1 MQHLERG
8 SEKISLLFQVKPQ
21 QTMPFKRQT
30 IGTQSIVSSH
40 PIAIRQELP
49 EMLAANRTFH
59 LIAQIERPDQK
70 AKQIA
75 QLDEPLAGKNL
86 GEKRDEFLHER

>member
-1 MQHLERG
+1 MSFE
-8 SEKISLLFQVKPQ
+8 
-21 QTMPFKRQT
+21 RQT
-30 IGTQSIVSSH
+30 LWTQPVVSSH
-40 PIAIRQELP
+40 PIAIRQKLS
-49 EMLAANRTFH
+49 EMLAANGTIH

-70 AKQIA
+70 AEQIT

>member
-1 MQHLERG
+1 MSFERQALG
-8 SEKISLLFQVKPQ
+8 AKTV
-21 QTMPFKRQT
+21 
-30 IGTQSIVSSH
+30 VASH
-40 PIAIRQELP
+40 PIAIRQKLP
-49 EMLAANRTFH
+49 EMLAANGTFH

-70 AKQIA
+70 AEQIT